1 MCIVEELAGE
11 GSVAVAV
18 SVGNRWHVSTRG
30 FVVIHSF
37 TKQLL
42 KSSSSS
48 AVFRAP
54 LSLSGKR

>member
-42 KSSSSS
+42 KSSSS
-48 AVFRAP
+48 
-54 LSLSGKR
+54 